1 MTNPKGAVP
10 PLSLTAELTH
20 RCPLHCGYCS
30 NPIELLTRDQELDT
44 ATWREV
50 LTQAHDIGVLQV
62 HFSGGEPLGRKDL
75 AELIEHTAGLGAY
88 VNLVTSGLGLTEA
101 RLQSLVDAGL
111 NHVQLSVQGADAA
124 IGDRIAGTRAH
135 HHKIIAADL
144 VRRAGLPLSV
154 NVVLHRE
161 NHHQVAALIDFAE
174 ELGADRLELANTQY
188 YGWALRNRSQLM
200 PTADQLAAAE
210 LIVQDA
216 LVRLKGKMQIVYVIA
231 DYPEKFPKPCTYGW
245 GARQITVAPDGTVMP
260 CPAASAISTLQLEN
274 VRERSLGEI
283 WYDSSSFNAYR
294 GDDWMSDTCRSCDR
308 RELDFGGCRCQAFL
322 LTGDAAATDPVC
334 HKSPDRGVVD
344 LILAEPRRTGLVM
357 RSPSR

>member
-1 MTNPKGAVP
+1 MTNPKNAVP

-20 RCPLHCGYCS
+20 RCPLHCPYCS
-30 NPIELLTRDQELDT
+30 NPLELLGRESELDT
-44 ATWREV
+44 AVWRDI
-50 LTQAHDIGVLQV
+50 LTQAHEIGVLQI
-62 HFSGGEPLGRKDL
+62 HFSGGEPLGRRDL

-124 IGDRIAGTRAH
+124 TADRIAGTRAH

-144 VRRAGLPLSV
+144 IRRTGLPLSV

-161 NHHQVAALIDFAE
+161 NHDQLAAIIAFAE

-188 YGWALRNRSQLM
+188 YGWALQNRSQLM
-200 PTADQLAAAE
+200 PTAEQLAAAE
-210 LIVQDA
+210 PIVQDA
-216 LVRLKGKMQIVYVIA
+216 LLRLKGKMQIVYVIA
-231 DYPEKFPKPCTYGW
+231 DYPEKYPKPCTYGW
-245 GARQITVAPDGTVMP
+245 GARQITVAPDGTVLP
-260 CPAASAISTLQLEN
+260 CPAASAIRTLQLEN
-274 VRERSLGEI
+274 VRERSLAEI
-283 WYDSSSFNAYR
+283 WYESSSFNAYR
-294 GDDWMSDTCRSCDR
+294 GDDWMSDTCRACDR

-344 LILAEPRRTGLVM
+344 LILAEPRRTGFVM